1 MLPFLFR
8 IIFNNTYNNIKF
20 FNFFAAKETTLFENN
35 KSFTQVIILASI
47 GRLYGNQ

>member
-20 FNFFAAKETTLFENN
+20 FNFFAAKETTLFE
-35 KSFTQVIILASI
+35 K
-47 GRLYGNQ
+47 